1 MLQLIRKWYCSNNNF
16 PPRHIKNLASSNLK
30 YYFIYFNNSFYNTFY
45 NNKLYNFIF
54 FISSFKYYFFMF
66 LVLFLLSISSLPL
79 SLFPS
84 LSLCISLFPNKN
96 DQNPPSPQQ
105 TPPATTPNQNPITN
119 PKPTKSTKTT
129 RSAKTQTKPKIISRD
144 PKSDQISATI
154 QIHHLPPPRSTGEKE
169 REPIYHRPTNHHH
182 RPTITITTSWGKKKT
197 HKTHHHHTHNQ
208 PQNPSQQHPQPA
220 TKPITHNW
228 HKTHHHHKREKKKLK
243 ERKKIK
249 ERECDIFGHSLK

>member
-30 YYFIYFNNSFYNTFY
+30 YYFIYFNNSFYNTLY

-105 TPPATTPNQNPITN
+105 TSPATTPNQNPITN

-144 PKSDQISATI
+144 PKSDQISAAI

-169 REPIYHRPTNHHH
+169 REPIYHRPM
-182 RPTITITTSWGKKKT
+182 ITITTSWGKKKPT
-197 HKTHHHHTHNQ
+197 KPIITTPTTGHKTHHNNTHNR
-208 PQNPSQQHPQPA
+208 PQNP
-220 TKPITHNW
+220 
-228 HKTHHHHKREKKKLK
+228 
-243 ERKKIK
+243 
-249 ERECDIFGHSLK
+249 